1 MSSGVPIPIDE
12 LQRGNTACQQTVAS
26 GKLQTIHNRTAAAR
40 GVESVL
46 KQAIPVLHITN
57 ADAAKAFYCGQLGF
71 RLEFQVQ
78 ASETRRDPC
87 YMGVSRD
94 GALLYL
100 SGHAGDGVDGGV
112 VYFVCDD
119 VDSLHAEFVAKDVR
133 IHIPPV
139 DQTWGMRELYVL
151 DPDGNSVR
159 FGAPVTG

>member
-1 MSSGVPIPIDE
+1 VPIPFDE
-12 LQRGNTACQQTVAS
+12 LQRGDTACRQAVAS
-26 GKLQTIHNRTAAAR
+26 GKLRTIHNRTAAAR

-57 ADAAKAFYCGQLGF
+57 ADATEAFYCGQLGF
-71 RLEFQVQ
+71 RLEFQIP
-78 ASETRRDPC
+78 ASETMRDPC

-100 SGHAGDGVDGGV
+100 SGHDGDGVVGGV
-112 VYFVCDD
+112 VYFFSDD
-119 VDSLHAEFVAKDVR
+119 VDSLHAEFVAKDVP
-133 IHIPPV
+133 IHIAPV

-159 FGAPVTG
+159 VGAPVAD